1 MIERTEIA
9 PGTSISRLLKGGWH
23 LAGGHGTVDSR
34 QAIEDM
40 RAFVEAGITTFDC
53 ADHYTGVE
61 QLIGDFRTQYPSLA
75 KQLQVHTKYV
85 PDLGSLATLQRQDIV
100 RIIDRSLTRLG
111 VDTLDLVQFF
121 WWDWNVK
128 GAVETAMVLGDL
140 QQQGK
145 IRLLGVTNFNTD
157 QFAEL
162 LDAGVDFTV
171 NQIQY
176 SIVDRRP
183 EYRMRQFCRERSIA
197 ILTYGHLLGGFFSAD
212 WLGQPEPTGDFAN
225 RSHTKY
231 KLIIDDFGG
240 WALFQRLLQ
249 MMSGIGAKHG
259 VGIGEVALRWTL
271 DRPGVAGCIVGATST
286 RHLVA
291 NARVFDFAL
300 TDEDRAALA
309 VVTDERSGPA
319 GDCYQ
324 LENDRTGRHG
334 RIMRYNQN
342 ALPAA
347 GDNVADP
354 AIRDLRIHFSK
365 FRAADPQRLHFAAH
379 SHHLWPDV
387 TQAAQ
392 NEVWTDAARDVDD
405 KWGPILGTVWGE
417 VRDGIARHL
426 NLPDAATLVPAPNTH
441 ELILRLLS
449 CCPPDRAPRVLA
461 TDGEFHSFR
470 RQCARL
476 AEDGLIELTTVA
488 AEPFETLARRMSEG
502 ANAGRYDIVFASQV
516 LFNSG
521 FALTDLEAFVD
532 GVASPGRLVVLDGYH
547 GFLARPTDLAPIADR
562 AFYLAGGY
570 KYAMAGE
577 GACFL
582 HCPPDFAP
590 RPRNTGWY
598 ASFGTLAQA
607 PSGVD
612 YTTDGWRFMGA
623 TFDPSGLYRQRAAL
637 RFLDREGLDAVAIH
651 AHALGLQ
658 RRFLEAV
665 AGLDLPVFDE
675 SSLVVKMDTPHGN
688 FLTFDHPD
696 AAAWYARLHEAN
708 IVTDVRGTR
717 LRVGFGLYQGSE
729 DIDRLAARLAD
740 IA

>member
-1 MIERTEIA
+1 MIDRIDIA
-9 PGTSISRLLKGGWH
+9 PGYDISRLLKGGWH
-23 LAGGHGTVDSR
+23 LAGGHGGVDAR
-34 QAIEDM
+34 QAVDDM
-40 RAFVEAGITTFDC
+40 RAFVEAGITSFDC

-61 QLIGDFRTQYPSLA
+61 QLIGDFRAAHPDLA
-75 KQLQVHTKYV
+75 RKLQVHTKYV
-85 PDLGSLATLQRQDIV
+85 PDLGSLATLQRADIV
-100 RIIDRSLTRLG
+100 AIIDRSLQRLG
-111 VDTLDLVQFF
+111 VETLDLVQFF
-121 WWDWNVK
+121 WWDWAVK
-128 GAVETAMVLGDL
+128 GAVEASMVLGDL
-140 QQQGK
+140 QRQGK

-157 QFAEL
+157 QLTEL
-162 LDAGVDFTV
+162 LDAGVAYTV

-176 SIVDRRP
+176 SLVDRRP
-183 EYRMRQFCRERSIA
+183 DYRMRRFCQERGIA

-212 WLGQPEPTGDFAN
+212 WLGQPEPHDFTN
-225 RSHTKY
+225 RSLIKY

-240 WALFQRLLQ
+240 WALFQRLLRT
-249 MMSGIGAKHG
+249 MAEIGARHG

-286 RHLVA
+286 RHLAA

-300 TDEDRAALA
+300 SEADLAALA

-342 ALPAA
+342 ALPAP
-347 GDNVADP
+347 GDNAADP

-365 FRAADPQRLHFAAH
+365 FRAADPTRLHFAAH

-392 NEVWTDAARDVDD
+392 AEVWTDAAIHVDD
-405 KWGPILGTVWGE
+405 KWGHIFGTVWPE

-426 NLPDAATLVPAPNTH
+426 GLPDPATLVPAENTH

-449 CCPPDRAPRVLA
+449 CCPPDRPARLLA

-470 RQCARL
+470 RQIARL
-476 AEDGLIELTTVA
+476 AEDGLVELTTVA
-488 AEPFETLARRMSEG
+488 AEPFATLAQRLGDAARGGSF
-502 ANAGRYDIVFASQV
+502 DIVFVSQV
-516 LFNSG
+516 LFGSG
-521 FALTDLEAFVD
+521 FAFDDLAGLVD
-532 GVASPGRLVVLDGYH
+532 AVSAPGRMVALDGYH
-547 GFLARPTDLAPIADR
+547 GFLARPTDLGPIADR

-582 HCPPDFAP
+582 HCPPGFAP

-598 ASFGTLAQA
+598 ASFGTLTHA

-637 RFLDREGLDAVAIH
+637 RFLTAERLDAAALH

-658 RRFLEAV
+658 RRFLDRV
-665 AGLDLPVFDE
+665 RPLGLPIFDE
-675 SSLVVKMDTPHGN
+675 ARLVVPMTSPHGN

-696 AAAWYARLHEAN
+696 AATWYERLHAAN

-717 LRVGFGLYQGSE
+717 LRVGFGLYQGAE
-729 DIDRLAARLAD
+729 DVDRLTARLASVG
-740 IA
+740 